1 MNIKT
6 YTQDELN
13 RLAAYIDRGTLSQC
27 QSMVPDGN
35 SYDYYKGMHDAF
47 HLATEAL
54 TETKF
59 NDVSTFKKVLMNVLI
74 SFLIASRK
82 CMDE

>member
-13 RLAAYIDRGTLSQC
+13 RLEAYIDHSILNPC
-27 QSMVPDGN
+27 QSLIPEGN
-35 SYDYYKGMHDAF
+35 SADYYKGMHDGF
-47 HLATEAL
+47 HVANQALA
-54 TETKF
+54 ETKS
-59 NDVSTFKKVLMNVLI
+59 DDLSTFKKALMNVLI
-74 SFLIASRK
+74 GFLIASRK